1 LRQIKE
7 FALTTVIVILEAQR
21 SAWIQFGGRT
31 MLRLAAVLYI
41 LVASATGGAAVIA
54 VLTLDMRQGWQIAA
68 AFCAG
73 LVVAV
78 PIAALLAR
86 RIYNALQGPKPV

>member
-1 LRQIKE
+1 
-7 FALTTVIVILEAQR
+7 
-21 SAWIQFGGRT
+21 

-54 VLTLDMRQGWQIAA
+54 VLTLDMRHGWQIAA
-68 AFCAG
+68 AFAAG
-73 LVVAV
+73 LAIAV
-78 PIAALLAR
+78 PIAAVLAR

>member
-1 LRQIKE
+1 
-7 FALTTVIVILEAQR
+7 
-21 SAWIQFGGRT
+21 

-41 LVASATGGAAVIA
+41 LVASAVAGAAVIA
-54 VLTLDMRQGWQIAA
+54 VLTLDMRSGWQIAM

-73 LVVAV
+73 LIVSI